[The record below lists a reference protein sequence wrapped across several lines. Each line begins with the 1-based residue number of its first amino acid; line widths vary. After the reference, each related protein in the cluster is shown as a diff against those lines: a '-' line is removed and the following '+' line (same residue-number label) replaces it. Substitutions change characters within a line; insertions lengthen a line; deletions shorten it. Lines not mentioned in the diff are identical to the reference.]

1 MKEPHAMRRRR
12 FSPALTLLPL
22 ALSLAGCGNLE
33 RISRI
38 GRAPDMSPVASPTAD
53 PSWRPVSMP
62 MPAPQEAPAV
72 ANSLWRPGSRTFLR
86 DQRAAQ
92 VGDVITVLVSI
103 QDEAQLQNRT
113 QRARQ
118 GNDKLGLPQVFGM
131 QTRWLPRGAS
141 PEALLEASGGQT
153 SDGNGTVKRGETV
166 TLRLAATVTQVLPN
180 GNLVVAGRQEVR
192 VSAELREL
200 AVQGVI
206 RPQDI
211 ASDNTIKHDRLAEAR
226 IAYGGRGTLSDLQQ
240 PRYGQQLLDAILPF

>member
-1 MKEPHAMRRRR
+1 MPRTPVLPCLLA
-12 FSPALTLLPL
+12 ALL
-22 ALSLAGCGNLE
+22 ALPGCGSLE
-33 RISRI
+33 RLSRI
-38 GRAPDMSPVASPTAD
+38 GRAPEMSPVTSPTED

-62 MPAPQEAPAV
+62 MPAPQEPPPI

-92 VGDVITVLVSI
+92 VGDLITILVSI

-113 QRARQ
+113 QRARN
-118 GNDKLGLPQVFGM
+118 GTDSLGIPQIFGM

-141 PEALLEASGGQT
+141 PAELLSTSGAQN
-153 SDGNGTVKRGETV
+153 SDGNGTVRRTESV

-180 GNLVVAGRQEVR
+180 GNLAVNGRQEVR
-192 VSAELREL
+192 VNAELREL

-211 ASDNTIKHDRLAEAR
+211 ASDNTIRHDRLAEAR

-240 PRYGQQLLDAILPF
+240 PRYGQQVLDALLPF

>member
-1 MKEPHAMRRRR
+1 MRRPP
-12 FSPALTLLPL
+12 SHAAAALLLLPL

-33 RISRI
+33 RISRV
-38 GRAPDMSPVASPTAD
+38 GRAPEMSPVSSPTSD
-53 PSWRPVSMP
+53 PAWRPVSMP
-62 MPAPQEAPAV
+62 MLAPQDAPAV
-72 ANSLWRPGSRTFLR
+72 SNSLWRPGSRTFLR

-118 GNDKLGLPQVFGM
+118 GNDKLGLPQIFGM

-141 PEALLEASGGQT
+141 PDSLLEAAGGQT

>member
-1 MKEPHAMRRRR
+1 MRRLM
-12 FSPALTLLPL
+12 PLLLLPPL
-22 ALSLAGCGNLE
+22 LLLLSGCGSLE
-33 RISRI
+33 RLSRV
-38 GRAPDMSPVASPTAD
+38 GRAPEMSAVADPTAD
-53 PSWRPVSMP
+53 PAWRPVTMP
-62 MPAPQEAPAV
+62 MPAPQDAPMV

-86 DQRAAQ
+86 DQRAAR
-92 VGDVITVLVSI
+92 VGDLITVLVGI

-113 QRARQ
+113 QRSRN
-118 GNDKLGLPQVFGM
+118 GSDKLGLPQLFGM

-141 PEALLEASGGQT
+141 PDTLLDASGAQT
-153 SDGNGTVKRGETV
+153 TDGNGTVRRNETV

-180 GNLVVAGRQEVR
+180 GNLVVSGRQEVR

-211 ASDNTIKHDRLAEAR
+211 ASDNTIRHDRLAEAR

-240 PRYGQQLLDAILPF
+240 PRYGQQLMDMVLPF

>member
-1 MKEPHAMRRRR
+1 MRR
-12 FSPALTLLPL
+12 FPPPALLALPL

-38 GRAPDMSPVASPTAD
+38 GRAPEMSPVSSPTSD
-53 PSWRPVSMP
+53 PAWRPVSMP
-62 MPAPQEAPAV
+62 MPAPQDAPAV
-72 ANSLWRPGSRTFLR
+72 SNSLWRPGSRTFLR
-86 DQRAAQ
+86 DQRASA

-103 QDEAQLQNRT
+103 QDEAQPQNRT

-118 GNDKLGLPQVFGM
+118 GNDKLGLPQIFGM

-141 PEALLEASGGQT
+141 PDSLLEAAGGQT